1 MRMYVG
7 ISIQIQSK
15 HRVSITPSSKTWQ
28 NHFTKTNLEH
38 LFNKTRGVKLLLES
52 AVPENPR
59 KNPFRFGYFMI
70 FRCLAKRN
78 KKWMRSQ
85 NGGESQFDQQKVF
98 PKATNW
104 GILSHFDTFP
114 IVPTFFLYQTRIG
127 KKHVPTLLRRFY
139 LTLYIISLDPTWKT
153 SNRMENLPIQTICIY
168 IIYLLQWN
176 PLRQ

>member
-1 MRMYVG
+1 MYVLQDYKWTHTCILYIVQIYIYIYVYVVMRMYVG

-15 HRVSITPSSKTWQ
+15 HTVSITPSSKTWQ

-85 NGGESQFDQQKVF
+85 NGGESQFYQQKVF

-104 GILSHFDTFP
+104 GISHFDTFP
-114 IVPTFFLYQTRIG
+114 IVPTCFFVSNTEKNIKNTFPLYCDVSIWR
-127 KKHVPTLLRRFY
+127 
-139 LTLYIISLDPTWKT
+139 YISSL
-153 SNRMENLPIQTICIY
+153 
-168 IIYLLQWN
+168 
-176 PLRQ
+176 